1 MQTNL
6 SHTYNP
12 TATYNLATVT
22 FALQEQDVQTIY
34 KRERRRVNLHYVF
47 GLIFF
52 AAIAVAGYFLDLLFL
67 TWIACGMAAILT
79 VVYLIGALLAK
90 RDHKKQL
97 RLWKIKL
104 YNYTLDG
111 ERIYAAMKDDKYA
124 FHQYSVPLKKV
135 KPSLDGEYFSFH
147 YKGKLRVIPRRVLP
161 TNSPFLQLIR

>member
-22 FALQEQDVQTIY
+22 FALQEQDIQTIY
-34 KRERRRVNLHYVF
+34 KRERRRVNLRYVF

-79 VVYLIGALLAK
+79 LVYLIGALLAR
-90 RDHKKQL
+90 RDHKRQL
-97 RLWKIKL
+97 RIWKNK
-104 YNYTLDG
+104 
-111 ERIYAAMKDDKYA
+111 
-124 FHQYSVPLKKV
+124 
-135 KPSLDGEYFSFH
+135 
-147 YKGKLRVIPRRVLP
+147 
-161 TNSPFLQLIR
+161 